1 MDADMRYGGGS
12 DWINGAVVAD
22 ASSATSVK
30 ALVRE
35 HNVEV
40 DEEARLLLD
49 ALLAENAEGKEL
61 VRLSQAH
68 SADFEPPSGTLPGA
82 RRRQL

>member
-1 MDADMRYGGGS
+1 VRRH
-12 DWINGAVVAD
+12 VR
-22 ASSATSVK
+22 ATG
-30 ALVRE
+30 
-35 HNVEV
+35 VEV
-40 DEEARLLLD
+40 VEDARLLPD